1 MKSLL
6 LIASLTAVLP
16 LSART
21 FTSSDGSKSM
31 EAELISFRPST
42 DTIVF
47 RHNGKNTHSTAKAS
61 AFSKDDQ
68 AYFKEFLKESAKS
81 TSLNVTSEKESEKF
95 ETGGSGIYNYEKKK
109 ESFVVSV
116 ENRGDFNFEKL
127 TAKYDIYVSKYDKAG
142 NKVVEVVSGE
152 ESITEIHSQ
161 LDAQFNTKSVDVT
174 IDCSTSESCP
184 KCQAHA
190 SSVKRER
197 VIGLRVRVYNEEDE
211 MLTEFHS
218 SSSARS
224 TAEKKDQEA

>member
-1 MKSLL
+1 MKSLI

-16 LSART
+16 LGART

-42 DTIVF
+42 GTIVF
-47 RHNGKNTHSTAKAS
+47 RHKGKNAHSTAKAS

-81 TSLNVTSEKESEKF
+81 TSLNVTSKKQSEKF
-95 ETGGSGIYNYEKKK
+95 ETGGGGIYNYEKKK

-116 ENRGDFNFEKL
+116 GNRGDFNFEDL
-127 TAKYDIYVSKYDKAG
+127 TAKYDIYLSKYDKAG

-152 ESITEIHSQ
+152 ESISEIQGQ

-211 MLTEFHS
+211 ILTEFYS
-218 SSSARS
+218 SNTARS
-224 TAEKKDQEA
+224 TAEKKDQES